1 MHVFCRRCCPTRP
14 YSHKSVSPRV
24 TCVNERLQHCRLE
37 NQQGFRSLRRLRR
50 LLESAAPPIIS
61 VESARDAPSAARG
74 HSVDSLADTYGT
86 YSPPV
91 EVWVVYEETA
101 TRQPGA
107 AATAGEPQPPK
118 ILSLGGT
125 HDAQVALRDR
135 FGEHLEIVDTSPMR
149 ALSHLGSGEYI
160 GIYADADHFAE
171 VVNVARLV
179 QNERILQGMPDGV
192 ALLTNDNTI
201 LWANGRLREWT
212 GREDL
217 DGLNFYD
224 VMGTPEI
231 LGPDFCPFR
240 TALEG
245 GRPTAS
251 TLKCFQ
257 NRYMR
262 IHVAPVSNEGLRHLV
277 VTVREVT
284 DEVLQQQKL
293 NAIHQAG
300 IELADLTPDE
310 VAKMS
315 VEERI
320 ELLKANILHCT
331 KDVLHYDVVEIRMLD
346 SKTKVLEPVLA
357 VGMTPEAAQRK
368 LRAEPSGF
376 GVTGFVAATGKSYLC
391 EDTSVDPLYLEGAAG
406 ARSSL
411 TVPVM
416 LHDRMT
422 GTLNVESP
430 EPKAFNESDL
440 QFLEI
445 FARDVAIALNTLE
458 LLAAEKATTAAAS
471 VEAIHS
477 AVALP
482 VDIILN
488 DAVNVMERYI
498 GHQPDVVERLQS
510 ILRNARDIKQVIQK
524 VGQSMA
530 PAEAQPPSARVEL
543 RPALVG
549 RRVLVVDADEGVRT
563 AAHALLE
570 RYLCIVETAHDG
582 SEAQFMVRSLST
594 DQRYDAIIADIRL
607 PDMSGHQLLLKLKE
621 MMETVPMAL
630 MTGFGY
636 DPGHSI
642 VKARQAG
649 LQAVLFK
656 PFRLDQLLEAV
667 EQLVTRAR
675 QPVSG

>member
-1 MHVFCRRCCPTRP
+1 
-14 YSHKSVSPRV
+14 
-24 TCVNERLQHCRLE
+24 
-37 NQQGFRSLRRLRR
+37 
-50 LLESAAPPIIS
+50 
-61 VESARDAPSAARG
+61 
-74 HSVDSLADTYGT
+74 
-86 YSPPV
+86 
-91 EVWVVYEETA
+91 VYEPIASRTDNSASASQEA
-101 TRQPGA
+101 L
-107 AATAGEPQPPK
+107 QPPK
-118 ILSLGGT
+118 ILCLGGT
-125 HDAQVALRDR
+125 HDAQVALRER
-135 FGEHLEIVDTSPMR
+135 FGDDVEVVEVSPAR
-149 ALSHLGSGEYI
+149 ALAHLGSGDYI

-171 VVNVARLV
+171 VINAARLV
-179 QNERILQGMPDGV
+179 QNERVLQGMPDGV
-192 ALLTNDNTI
+192 VLLSNDNAI
-201 LWANGRLREWT
+201 LWGNGRLREWT
-212 GREDL
+212 GREDIV
-217 DGLNFYD
+217 GSNFYD

-231 LGPDFCPFR
+231 LGPDFCPFH
-240 TALEG
+240 TALST
-245 GRPTAS
+245 GRASAS
-251 TLKCFQ
+251 TLRCFQ
-257 NRYMR
+257 TRYMR
-262 IHVAPVSNEGLRHLV
+262 VHAAPIVEVGQPQITRPQHLV
-277 VTVREVT
+277 VTIREVT

-293 NAIHQAG
+293 SAIHQAG

-315 VEERI
+315 VDERI

-331 KDVLHYDVVEIRMLD
+331 QDVLHYDVVEIRMLD
-346 SKTKVLEPVLA
+346 QVTRVLESVLA
-357 VGMTPEAAQRK
+357 VGMSQEAAQRK
-368 LRAEPSGF
+368 LRAEPTGN

-391 EDTSVDPLYLEGAAG
+391 EDTSEDPLYLEGAPG

-416 LHDRMT
+416 LHDRVT

-430 EPKAFNESDL
+430 EARAFSESDL

-458 LLAAEKATTAAAS
+458 LLAAEKASTAAAS

-482 VDIILN
+482 VDDILN

-530 PAEAQPPSARVEL
+530 PTEAQPPSARIEL

-549 RRVLVVDADEGVRT
+549 RRVLVVDADESVRS

-570 RYLCIVETAHDG
+570 RYRCIVETAHDG
-582 SEAQFMVRSLST
+582 SEAQFMVRSLSSGEH
-594 DQRYDAIIADIRL
+594 YDAIIADIRL
-607 PDMSGHQLLLKLKE
+607 PDMSGFDLMLKLKE
-621 MMETVPMAL
+621 MMEVVPMAL

-649 LQAVLFK
+649 LQAVLYK
-656 PFRLDQLLEAV
+656 PFRLDQLLETV
-667 EQLVTRAR
+667 EQIVTSNPAR
-675 QPVSG
+675 QAADR

>member
-1 MHVFCRRCCPTRP
+1 VDDVDQP
-14 YSHKSVSPRV
+14 
-24 TCVNERLQHCRLE
+24 
-37 NQQGFRSLRRLRR
+37 
-50 LLESAAPPIIS
+50 
-61 VESARDAPSAARG
+61 
-74 HSVDSLADTYGT
+74 DSLDDG
-86 YSPPV
+86 
-91 EVWVVYEETA
+91 VVYEPIASTTGSPA
-101 TRQPGA
+101 PASHGA
-107 AATAGEPQPPK
+107 LQPPK
-118 ILSLGGT
+118 ILCLGGT
-125 HDAQVALRDR
+125 HDSQVALRER
-135 FGEHLEIVDTSPMR
+135 FGEDVEVVEVSPAR
-149 ALSHLGSGEYI
+149 ALAHLGSGDYI

-171 VVNVARLV
+171 VINVARLV
-179 QNERILQGMPDGV
+179 QNERVLQGMPDGV
-192 ALLTNDNTI
+192 VLLGHDNTI
-201 LWANGRLREWT
+201 LWGNGRLREWT
-212 GREDL
+212 GRPDIV
-217 DGLNFYD
+217 GSNFYD

-231 LGPDFCPFR
+231 LGPDFCPFH
-240 TALEG
+240 TALST
-245 GRPTAS
+245 GRASAS
-251 TLKCFQ
+251 TLRCFQ
-257 NRYMR
+257 TRYMR
-262 IHVAPVSNEGLRHLV
+262 VHAAPVIDGCPNEDVRPQHLV
-277 VTVREVT
+277 VTIREVT

-293 NAIHQAG
+293 SAIHQAG

-315 VEERI
+315 VDERI

-331 KDVLHYDVVEIRMLD
+331 QDVLHYDVVEIRMLD
-346 SKTKVLEPVLA
+346 QVTRLLEPVLA
-357 VGMTPEAAQRK
+357 VGMTPEAAGRR
-368 LRAEPSGF
+368 LRAEPAGN

-391 EDTSVDPLYLEGAAG
+391 EDTSEDPLYLEGAPG

-416 LHDRMT
+416 LHDRVT

-430 EPKAFNESDL
+430 EPRAFSESDL

-458 LLAAEKATTAAAS
+458 LLAAEKASTAAAS

-482 VDIILN
+482 VDDILN

-530 PAEAQPPSARVEL
+530 PTEAQPPSARIEL

-549 RRVLVVDADEGVRT
+549 RRVLVVDADEGVRS

-570 RYLCIVETAHDG
+570 RYRCIVETAHDG
-582 SEAQFMVRSLST
+582 SEAQFMVRSLSA
-594 DQRYDAIIADIRL
+594 DQHYDAIIADIRL
-607 PDMSGHQLLLKLKE
+607 PDMSGFDLMLKLKE
-621 MMETVPMAL
+621 MMEVVPMAL

-649 LQAVLFK
+649 LQAVLYK
-656 PFRLDQLLEAV
+656 PFRLDQLLETV
-667 EQLVTRAR
+667 EQIVTANTKQAADR
-675 QPVSG
+675 